1 MTKNTTKKFNSN
13 KKASLKKKTASFQN
27 KRKLVQKV
35 KSAKYQDYLIKSLED
50 PKEAVSY
57 LNAALEDGEIKVFLI
72 ALQNV
77 IQANGGMKRLS
88 EKVHKG
94 RTSLYKSLSEKG
106 NPYLKST
113 TELLDALD
121 MHLAIVPSHSK
132 TKIAQTEPSSRGISQ

>member
-1 MTKNTTKKFNSN
+1 MTKNTSKKFNSSKKVFAK
-13 KKASLKKKTASFQN
+13 KKAASVQKN
-27 KRKLVQKV
+27 KRKFVQKA
-35 KSAKYQDYLIKSLED
+35 KSADYQDYLIKSLED
-50 PKEAVSY
+50 PKEAVNY
-57 LNAALEDGEIKVFLI
+57 LNAALADGEIKVFLM

-77 IQANGGMKRLS
+77 IQARGGMKRLS

-132 TKIAQTEPSSRGISQ
+132 AKVA